1 MESWDVLVKAREV
14 PEPDDAV
21 VNASVMALLAQTRN
35 ELAHHETAKARRPH
49 RSKTLLVGSAAALV
63 VTCIVLA
70 SLLITGRTSND
81 RHSVSSP
88 AARPTFVSLS
98 AIRLISAS
106 TAAVADSG
114 TAVESTTT
122 SGGIVAIP
130 PTTLDV
136 TFSGQDVNYL
146 VASSGDGAE
155 GVQNRVV
162 NGQLYLYIK
171 GPDLEMHWYHDTT
184 PGSGTSLGFPDP
196 RTLISAVGPAL
207 RFEDVGQ
214 KHLGGILVTHL
225 RATTPGGLSR
235 HAIHGLNGTITS
247 FDAWVDANNVV
258 RQISVTSTYQTCSL
272 GNPGNAPIAHHTVPS
287 TANENSGGISA
298 SPKLEPE
305 TSTPSHCATATSQVQ
320 LSFTDLGTPE
330 TVTVAPGAIDKAS
343 VG

>member
-1 MESWDVLVKAREV
+1 MESWDVLVKAGEV
-14 PEPDDAV
+14 SQPDDAV
-21 VNASVMALLAQTRN
+21 VNASVAALLAEARN
-35 ELAHHETAKARRPH
+35 ELALHETAQARRPH
-49 RSKTLLVGSAAALV
+49 RSRTLLVGSAAALV
-63 VTCIVLA
+63 VTLIVVA
-70 SLLITGRTSND
+70 SLLITGRTSDNG
-81 RHSVSSP
+81 HSVSSP
-88 AARPTFVSLS
+88 AARPTVVSLS

-184 PGSGTSLGFPDP
+184 PGSGMSLGFPDP
-196 RTLISAVGPAL
+196 RTLISAVSPL
-207 RFEDVGQ
+207 LKFEDVGHQ
-214 KHLGGILVTHL
+214 ELDGALVTHL
-225 RATTPGGLSR
+225 RATTPGALSR
-235 HAIHGLNGTITS
+235 RAIHGLNGTIAS
-247 FDAWVDANNVV
+247 FDAWVDTNNVV
-258 RQISVTSTYQTCSL
+258 RQVAVTSTYQACSL
-272 GNPGNAPIAHHTVPS
+272 GNPGSAPIAHSTVPS
-287 TANENSGGISA
+287 TANENTGGIGA

-305 TSTPSHCATATSQVQ
+305 TSAPSRCTTATSRVQ
-320 LSFTDLGTPE
+320 ISFADLGTPE
-330 TVTVAPGAIDKAS
+330 ALTVPPGAIDQAS